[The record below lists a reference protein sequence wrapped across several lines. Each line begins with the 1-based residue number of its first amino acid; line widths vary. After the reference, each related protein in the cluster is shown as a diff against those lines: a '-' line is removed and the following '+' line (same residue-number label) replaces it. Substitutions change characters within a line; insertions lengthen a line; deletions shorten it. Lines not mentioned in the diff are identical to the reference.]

1 MILNPEKIVTLYWYA
16 ALIGTIVFILK
27 TALPAD
33 TGAEVNTDFTSMS
46 DSDASFSLFT
56 IESVSAFFMCAGWT
70 GWVAFSQLHYEL
82 KVAIVASV
90 IAGVLGMLLFVW
102 LISMAKKLEHIPAYN
117 LTTLNGKSG
126 KAYLHFE
133 PKGSGKIQ
141 IEFNSKLDT
150 IDAVSVSD
158 EVIDA
163 FAPIKVVKVENDTV
177 YIDKNN

>member
-1 MILNPEKIVTLYWYA
+1 MILDPQKIINIYWYA

-27 TALPAD
+27 TALPTD
-33 TGAEVNTDFTSMS
+33 TGTEVNTDFTSMS

-56 IESVSAFFMCAGWT
+56 VESISAFFMCGGWT

-82 KVAIVASV
+82 KVAIIASIIV
-90 IAGVLGMLLFVW
+90 GFLGMFIFVW
-102 LISMAKKLEHIPAYN
+102 LISMAKKLEHIPTYD

-126 KAYLHFE
+126 KAYVHFE
-133 PKGSGKIQ
+133 PQGTGKIQ

-150 IDAVSVSD
+150 LDAVSVSN

-163 FAPIKVVKVENDTV
+163 FTPIKVVKVENDKV
-177 YIDKNN
+177 YIDKDN